1 MRLRITTRPTTSG
14 SFSDQVGQR
23 RDPRGGRDSSA
34 GLPLKHRPTPQRPV
48 ICSRYRGIE
57 LSPPGSLRPRD
68 RSPRDPRT
76 PRSRSPG
83 CSPGG
88 RGSSRSRG
96 RRSWSVWK
104 GTSERPR
111 SDSRRHR
118 VEIGR
123 GPVRVARAGEG
134 RSHDRCP
141 RRAWNRWHHRL
152 DRSCACGPVFREA
165 LNHVSG
171 LGPERPGSPRSFLN
185 LPRSTK
191 ARLARR
197 AGPSDSCVGRSV
209 TRPSTGPTPGRHRCR
224 PRRPHASHPP
234 FDLSGR
240 TEAARSPAW

>member
-1 MRLRITTRPTTSG
+1 MRLHHDIGSTTSG
-14 SFSDQVGQR
+14 SSASRISEATRSISARSSDAQI
-23 RDPRGGRDSSA
+23 A
-34 GLPLKHRPTPQRPV
+34 LAWLLAQRPWIV
-48 ICSRYRGIE
+48 PIQ
-57 LSPPGSLRPRD
+57 
-68 RSPRDPRT
+68 
-76 PRSRSPG
+76 
-83 CSPGG
+83 
-88 RGSSRSRG
+88 G

-104 GTSERPR
+104 RTSKPR

-141 RRAWNRWHHRL
+141 RRARNRWHHRL

-165 LNHVSG
+165 LNHVSR

-191 ARLARR
+191 VRLARR
-197 AGPSDSCVGRSV
+197 AGPSGSCVGRSV